1 MEGIQVRTEPASR
14 MRQVF
19 LVRHGSH
26 DRLGRILCGR
36 MPGVCLSETGRAE
49 AQAVAHR
56 LVGRRAGT
64 LLASPRERTAETA
77 APIAAALGLEAE
89 TEPGLDEIAF
99 GDWTG
104 CPLDG
109 LAADPAWILWNT
121 ARATARPPGG
131 ESMAEVQ
138 ARVGRVLDR
147 FREDGAPAILVSHG
161 DVIRAALLRIL
172 GLGLDAYDRIVVDP
186 ASCSELALWPGGGRV
201 VSINERAA
209 P

>member
-1 MEGIQVRTEPASR
+1 

-36 MPGVCLSETGRAE
+36 MPGVSLSDTGRAE
-49 AQAVAHR
+49 ARALARR
-56 LVGRRAGT
+56 LAGGGAG
-64 LLASPRERTAETA
+64 LVLASPRERTVETA
-77 APIAAALGLEAE
+77 SPIAAALGLTVE
-89 TEPGLDEIAF
+89 TEPGLDEIDVGA
-99 GDWTG
+99 WTG
-104 CPLDG
+104 RTFDD
-109 LAADPAWILWNT
+109 LAAEPAWTLWNT

-131 ESMAEVQ
+131 ESMAEAQ
-138 ARVGRVLDR
+138 GRIGRVLESLA
-147 FREDGAPAILVSHG
+147 EDGAPAILVSHA
-161 DVIRAALLRIL
+161 DVIRAALLKVL

-201 VSINERAA
+201 VSLNERIA

>member
-1 MEGIQVRTEPASR
+1 

-26 DRLGRILCGR
+26 DRLGQILFGR
-36 MPGVCLSETGRAE
+36 RPAASPSAAGRAE
-49 AQAVAHR
+49 AEAVARR
-56 LVGRRAGT
+56 LAGSGAAT

-77 APIAAALGLEAE
+77 SPIAAALDLTVE

-104 CPLDG
+104 RAFAD
-109 LAADPAWILWNT
+109 LAADPLWGRWNT
-121 ARATARPPGG
+121 ARAAARPPGG

-138 ARVGRVLDR
+138 GRVGRVLDR
-147 FREDGAPAILVSHG
+147 LAEDGAPAILVSHG
-161 DVIRAALLRIL
+161 DVIRAALLKIL

-201 VSINERAA
+201 VSINERTAA
-209 P
+209 

>member
-1 MEGIQVRTEPASR
+1 

-19 LVRHGSH
+19 LIRHGSH

-36 MPGVCLSETGRAE
+36 MPGVSLSETGRAE
-49 AQAVAHR
+49 AQAVARR
-56 LVGRRAGT
+56 LAESGAG
-64 LLASPRERTAETA
+64 LVLASPRDRTAETA
-77 APIAAALGLEAE
+77 APIAASLGLTVV

-104 CPLDG
+104 RAVGD
-109 LAADPAWILWNT
+109 LAAEPAWILWNT

-131 ESMAEVQ
+131 ESMAEAQ
-138 ARVGRVLDR
+138 GRIGRVLESLA
-147 FREDGAPAILVSHG
+147 EDGAPAILVSHA
-161 DVIRAALLRIL
+161 DVIRAALLKVL

-201 VSINERAA
+201 VSLNERTA

>member
-1 MEGIQVRTEPASR
+1 

-36 MPGVCLSETGRAE
+36 MPGVSLSDTGLAE
-49 AQAVAHR
+49 AQTLARR
-56 LVGRRAGT
+56 LAKSGAGT
-64 LLASPRERTAETA
+64 LLTSPRERTAETA
-77 APIAAALGLEAE
+77 GPIAAALGLEVE

-104 CPLDG
+104 RPLDG
-109 LAADPAWILWNT
+109 LAADPAWTHWNT
-121 ARATARPPGG
+121 ARGTARPPGG

-138 ARVGRVLDR
+138 ARVVRVLHR
-147 FREDGAPAILVSHG
+147 FCEDGAPAILVSHG
-161 DVIRAALLRIL
+161 DVIRAALLGIL

-201 VSINERAA
+201 VSINERTA

>member
-1 MEGIQVRTEPASR
+1 
-14 MRQVF
+14 MRRVI

-36 MPGVCLSETGRAE
+36 MPGVSLSATGRAE
-49 AQAVAHR
+49 AQALARR
-56 LVGRRAGT
+56 LAGSGAGT

-77 APIAAALGLEAE
+77 APIAAALGLTVA
-89 TEPGLDEIAF
+89 TEPDLDEIAF
-99 GDWTG
+99 GAWTGRTFDALADDPDWT
-104 CPLDG
+104 
-109 LAADPAWILWNT
+109 AWNT

-131 ESMAEVQ
+131 EGMAEAQERIV
-138 ARVGRVLDR
+138 RVLDR
-147 FREDGAPAILVSHG
+147 FAQDGAPVILVSHG
-161 DVIRAALLRIL
+161 DVIRAALLKIL

-201 VSINERAA
+201 VSLNERTA

>member
-1 MEGIQVRTEPASR
+1 

-36 MPGVCLSETGRAE
+36 MPGVALSETGRAE
-49 AQAVAHR
+49 AQALARR
-56 LVGRRAGT
+56 LAGSGAG
-64 LLASPRERTAETA
+64 LVLASPRERTAETA
-77 APIAAALGLEAE
+77 SPIAASLGLAVV

-104 CPLDG
+104 RAVDD
-109 LAADPAWILWNT
+109 LAAEPAWTLWNT
-121 ARATARPPGG
+121 ARTTARPPGG
-131 ESMAEVQ
+131 ESMAEAQ
-138 ARVGRVLDR
+138 GRIGRVLESLA
-147 FREDGAPAILVSHG
+147 EDGAPAILVSHA
-161 DVIRAALLRIL
+161 DVIRAALLRVL

-201 VSINERAA
+201 VSLNERIA

>member
-1 MEGIQVRTEPASR
+1 

-36 MPGVCLSETGRAE
+36 MPGVALSGTGRAE
-49 AQAVAHR
+49 AQALA
-56 LVGRRAGT
+56 RRFAGSGAGA

-77 APIAAALGLEAE
+77 APIAAALGLDVG
-89 TEPGLDEIAF
+89 TEPDLDEIDF
-99 GDWTG
+99 GAWTG
-104 CPLDG
+104 RSFDD
-109 LAADPAWILWNT
+109 LAADPDWATWN
-121 ARATARPPGG
+121 ARRATARPPGG
-131 ESMAEVQ
+131 ETMAAAQ
-138 ARVGRVLDR
+138 GRVGRVLDR
-147 FREDGAPAILVSHG
+147 CAEDGAPVILVSHG
-161 DVIRAALLRIL
+161 DVIRAALLTIL

-201 VSINERAA
+201 VSLNERTA

>member
-1 MEGIQVRTEPASR
+1 

-36 MPGVCLSETGRAE
+36 MPGVSLSAAGRAE
-49 AQAVAHR
+49 AEAVARR
-56 LVGRRAGT
+56 LAGSGAAT

-77 APIAAALGLEAE
+77 SPIAAALDLTVE

-104 CPLDG
+104 RAFDD
-109 LAADPAWILWNT
+109 LAADPLWGRWNT
-121 ARATARPPGG
+121 ARAATRPPGG

-138 ARVGRVLDR
+138 GRVGRVLDR
-147 FREDGAPAILVSHG
+147 LAEDGAPAILVSHG
-161 DVIRAALLRIL
+161 DVIRAALLKIL
-172 GLGLDAYDRIVVDP
+172 GLGLDAYDRITVDP

-201 VSINERAA
+201 VSINERTAA
-209 P
+209 

>member
-1 MEGIQVRTEPASR
+1 
-14 MRQVF
+14 MRRVV

-26 DRLGRILCGR
+26 DRLGRVLCGR
-36 MPGVCLSETGRAE
+36 MPGVSLSAAGRAE
-49 AQAVAHR
+49 AEAVARR
-56 LVGRRAGT
+56 LAGSGAAT

-77 APIAAALGLEAE
+77 SLIAAALDLTVE

-104 CPLDG
+104 RAFDD
-109 LAADPAWILWNT
+109 LAADPLWSAWNM

-131 ESMAEVQ
+131 ESMAEAQ
-138 ARVGRVLDR
+138 GRVGRVLDR
-147 FREDGAPAILVSHG
+147 LAEDGAPAILVSHG
-161 DVIRAALLRIL
+161 DVIRAALLKIL

-201 VSINERAA
+201 VSINERTAA
-209 P
+209 

>member
-1 MEGIQVRTEPASR
+1 

-36 MPGVCLSETGRAE
+36 MPGVSLSETGRAE
-49 AQAVAHR
+49 AQALARR
-56 LVGRRAGT
+56 LARSGAG
-64 LLASPRERTAETA
+64 LVLASPRERTAETA
-77 APIAAALGLEAE
+77 APIAASLGLAVV

-104 CPLDG
+104 RAVDD
-109 LAADPAWILWNT
+109 LAAEPAWTLWNT
-121 ARATARPPGG
+121 ARTTARPPGG
-131 ESMAEVQ
+131 ESMAEAQ
-138 ARVGRVLDR
+138 DRIGRVLESLV
-147 FREDGAPAILVSHG
+147 EDGVPAILVSHA
-161 DVIRAALLRIL
+161 DVIRAALLKVL

-201 VSINERAA
+201 VSLNERIA